1 MRTEGGSFQFSSD
14 PDRLRQLSNRN
25 VFLAGTSNPG
35 LAEKVGRLLQ
45 LPVGHPIKKPF
56 ADGELNVHI
65 DRNLRRRRVTIFQS
79 TAAPKA
85 PERILEVVLIADA
98 ARRGSAG
105 EVTAIFPYYGY
116 GRQDRKD
123 RPRVPIS
130 AAVESTVL
138 VSSGVDHFVTVDLH
152 SAQTQ
157 SSVPNP
163 WDDLPAK
170 KVLIPQIMK
179 IHTDNLVIVSPDLGG
194 ERRASRYAQILGSD
208 YATISKGRNPE
219 VKNKATQHGINGNVE
234 GMDCVLV
241 DDMIDTGGTLVSAAQ
256 LLIANGATSVA
267 VAATHGVF
275 SDGAVYRLHNSP
287 ISQIIITDT
296 IHPSRR
302 VGEAM
307 HRSGKFRRV
316 TVAPILAH
324 AIYSNQT
331 GDSLSDALF

>member
-1 MRTEGGSFQFSSD
+1 MRTESSFQFR
-14 PDRLRQLSNRN
+14 PDIEKIGSLPDHLVLLSGNSNR
-25 VFLAGTSNPG
+25 G
-35 LAEKVGRLLQ
+35 LAERVGKELGMHIGY
-45 LPVGHPIKKPF
+45 PVQAPF
-56 ADGELNVHI
+56 ADGEANVQI
-65 DRNLRRRRVTIFQS
+65 PGNLRNRDVAIIQS
-79 TAAPKA
+79 TSFPAAA
-85 PERILEVVLIADA
+85 NIWDLALIADA
-98 ARRGSAG
+98 ARKASGNKI
-105 EVTAIFPYYGY
+105 TAVIPYYGY

-130 AAVESTVL
+130 AVVESTVL